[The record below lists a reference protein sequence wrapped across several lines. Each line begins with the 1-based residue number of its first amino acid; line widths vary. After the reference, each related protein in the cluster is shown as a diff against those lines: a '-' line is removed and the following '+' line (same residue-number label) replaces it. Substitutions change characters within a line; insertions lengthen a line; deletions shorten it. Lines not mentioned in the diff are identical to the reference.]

1 MKRYILL
8 IVLFLALITLTA
20 GCDSTPSQNIKSSEK
35 PVLTLDMIKE
45 KYKTENLGE
54 IIKTYDYGT
63 YMLVEYLNGAHQQR
77 FDLYNLKTGDRDKM
91 PLDSEAD
98 VWNFVSGDRIE
109 FKARG
114 INQLNDRKSFPY
126 YIVCTRVGEVI
137 ESENDFHYEKI
148 ELYKGINEG
157 EEISGNRNGMLCDL
171 KVTLTGL
178 EMEFT
183 HKSGNVEKLY
193 IDDVA
198 TQAMK
203 TSYDSANKQ
212 FLMELLGVSVS
223 PELLKRQINGKNRYI
238 DSIEIREKEENSLVI
253 VNIKD
258 AVNSYTVETDQDEF
272 PWIRIKFKNSN

>member
-20 GCDSTPSQNIKSSEK
+20 GCDSTPRQNIKSPEK
-35 PVLTLDMIKE
+35 QVLTLDMIKE
-45 KYKTENLGE
+45 KYRIENLGE
-54 IIKTYDYGT
+54 IIKTYDYGN

-114 INQLNDRKSFPY
+114 INQLNDRKTFPY
-126 YIVCTRVGEVI
+126 YIVCTRVEEVI

-183 HKSGNVEKLY
+183 HKSGNVIDLY

-223 PELLKRQINGKNRYI
+223 PELLKRQIDGKNRYI

-253 VNIKD
+253 VNLKD
-258 AVNSYTVETDQDEF
+258 AANSYTVETDQDEF